1 MPLSGSS
8 EGTNPDMPA
17 IWLLNG
23 KIPRTQQYGDC
34 SCWATDSDSDG
45 CGEADLFE
53 VLSQGDTKAKSTF
66 HFLNSLGSSD
76 YFDRPTE
83 DYIKIAA
90 VFRASDSTA
99 SIKVLDSSVDFSS
112 SLTSDTVDGFITETD
127 SLLSTIM
134 DFVSSL
140 K

>member
-1 MPLSGSS
+1 
-8 EGTNPDMPA
+8 MPA

-34 SCWATDSDSDG
+34 SCWPTDADSSG

-53 VLSQGDTKAKSTF
+53 VLSSGSTKAKSTF
-66 HFLNSLGSSD
+66 HFQDSLGSSD
-76 YFDRPTE
+76 YFTRPTSS
-83 DYIKIAA
+83 YIQIAA
-90 VFRASDSTA
+90 VFQASTSTA
-99 SIKVLDSSVDFSS
+99 SIKVLNSTQDFAS
-112 SLTSDTVDGFITETD
+112 SLTAATVSGFVEDTE

-140 K
+140 